1 MGKVPTRPGTSCSC
15 QAKLKQLPDMSSEKR
30 TNELKLA
37 EKIGKVLYIAV
48 TENKY
53 NRYDLIHKWLTSDT
67 YDKTVNFYVH
77 LCSQTKTYI
86 FAAFEREFENDL
98 PSIDEGSPL
107 YLDFITSCKYED
119 CCRALKRIQPRIDM
133 KEIYEI
139 IDAVPMLTKERKLFL
154 REVIKARSE
163 IIINHYCI

>member
-1 MGKVPTRPGTSCSC
+1 MFSE
-15 QAKLKQLPDMSSEKR
+15 MSE
-30 TNELKLA
+30 
-37 EKIGKVLYIAV
+37 EKIRDILSDQDEFYNTVIRTPTSAIKLNGKRI
-48 TENKY
+48 N
-53 NRYDLIHKWLTSDT
+53 
-67 YDKTVNFYVH
+67 
-77 LCSQTKTYI
+77 
-86 FAAFEREFENDL
+86 
-98 PSIDEGSPL
+98 